1 MAKVTSGDKSRDATM
16 QALDM
21 HIIENQQ
28 AAGVFNARGVCPH
41 CAHVSLHLMAA
52 SPTGIR
58 RTEPHAIESHGLVQ
72 CQNCHGVTLVVGTR
86 DPQSGMLTHKEHYP
100 VNNPEEVV
108 EKTIPVGVRDDYVE
122 ALRCRTVLA
131 YKATVVMCRRSLQS
145 SCKNLGA
152 EGAKLIHQIDDLATK
167 GTITAALKDM
177 AHDIRKLGN
186 EGAHPDQDGLGDV
199 IKDDADDIIEFTR
212 QYFEHVYVMPA
223 KSAEFKKRRADAA
236 SPKK

>member
-1 MAKVTSGDKSRDATM
+1 MDIM
-16 QALDM
+16 ENPQAP
-21 HIIENQQ
+21 
-28 AAGVFNARGVCPH
+28 GVFNARGVCPH
-41 CAHVSLHLMAA
+41 CTHVSLHLLAA

-72 CQNCHGVTLVVGTR
+72 CQNCHGVTLVVGVR
-86 DPQSGMLTHKEHYP
+86 NPQTGILTHKEHYP
-100 VNNPEEVV
+100 VDSPEELV
-108 EKTIPVGVRDDYVE
+108 EKTIPPGVRDDYVE
-122 ALRCRTVLA
+122 ALRCRSVQA

-145 SCKNLGA
+145 SCKNLSA
-152 EGAKLIHQIDDLATK
+152 EGSKLIQQIDDLAAK

-223 KSAEFKKRRADAA
+223 KSAAFKKRRVAA
-236 SPKK
+236 TSSSTKP